1 MARAVADI
9 ERDIRQLTER
19 DREQLLRSLIDQL
32 DGPADTGP
40 FDTDVDQAW
49 LTESQRRLTEIE
61 QGKAKT
67 VPGPQVLEEA
77 RKLIKSLKR

>member
-32 DGPADTGP
+32 DGPPDAD
-40 FDTDVDQAW
+40 VEQAW
-49 LTESQRRLTEIE
+49 LTESHRRLTEIE

-67 VPGPQVLEEA
+67 IPGPQVIAEA
-77 RKLIKSLKR
+77 LNLIKSLKR

>member
-32 DGPADTGP
+32 DGPPDADVGGARLCAPGVGP
-40 FDTDVDQAW
+40 HTV
-49 LTESQRRLTEIE
+49 SSRIPRR
-61 QGKAKT
+61 G
-67 VPGPQVLEEA
+67 
-77 RKLIKSLKR
+77 